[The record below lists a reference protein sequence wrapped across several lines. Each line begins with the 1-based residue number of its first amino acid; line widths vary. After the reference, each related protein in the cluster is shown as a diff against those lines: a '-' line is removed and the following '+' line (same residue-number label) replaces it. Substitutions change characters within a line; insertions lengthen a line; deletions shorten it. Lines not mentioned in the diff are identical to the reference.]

1 MIVPNDQSILCLPD
15 IWIID
20 AMARSHDT
28 MHSTGVIEIL
38 SPVATDSVI
47 VSIGYKIEAT
57 KVSIIESSI
66 ANKYGEIVH
75 HNTILNNVKVL
86 PESKFN
92 LISVS
97 VLHNG

>member
-1 MIVPNDQSILCLPD
+1 MIRAFYIYL
-15 IWIID
+15 IF
-20 AMARSHDT
+20 DT
-28 MHSTGVIEIL
+28 MHSVRVIETL
-38 SPVATDSVI
+38 SAVAIDSI
-47 VSIGYKIEAT
+47 ITGTGYKTKAT